1 MRKQHLNL
9 VLILTVLTP
18 LLLKQWG
25 CTFLSPYIYIMTIN
39 IHCKTINEVAI
50 LALYS
55 DYKKG
60 IITFDELKKQGKK
73 FGAVITAS

>member
-1 MRKQHLNL
+1 MHKQHLNL

-25 CTFLSPYIYIMTIN
+25 CTFLSLYMVAIN
-39 IHCKTINEVAI
+39 IQCKIINEIPI

-55 DYKKG
+55 NYKEG
-60 IITFDELKKQGKK
+60 IITFDELKEQGRQY
-73 FGAVITAS
+73 GAVITIS

>member
-9 VLILTVLTP
+9 VLILIVLTP

-25 CTFLSPYIYIMTIN
+25 CTFLSLYIVTIN
-39 IHCKTINEVAI
+39 IQCKIINEIPI

-55 DYKKG
+55 NYKEG
-60 IITFDELKKQGKK
+60 IITFDELKEQGRQY
-73 FGAVITAS
+73 GAVITAS

>member
-9 VLILTVLTP
+9 VLILIVLTP

-25 CTFLSPYIYIMTIN
+25 CTFLSLYIMTIN
-39 IHCKTINEVAI
+39 IQCKAINEIPI

-55 DYKKG
+55 NYKGG
-60 IITFDELKKQGKK
+60 IITFDELKEQGRQY
-73 FGAVITAS
+73 GTVITAS

>member
-25 CTFLSPYIYIMTIN
+25 CTFLSLYIMIIN
-39 IHCKTINEVAI
+39 IQCKAINEIPV

-55 DYKKG
+55 NYKRG
-60 IITFDELKKQGKK
+60 IITFDEFKEQGKQY
-73 FGAVITAS
+73 GAVITAL

>member
-25 CTFLSPYIYIMTIN
+25 CTFLSLYIMTIN
-39 IHCKTINEVAI
+39 IQCKAINEIPV

-55 DYKKG
+55 NYKRG
-60 IITFDELKKQGKK
+60 IITFDELKEQGRQY
-73 FGAVITAS
+73 GAVITAS

>member
-9 VLILTVLTP
+9 VLILIVLTP

-25 CTFLSPYIYIMTIN
+25 CTFLSLYIVTIN
-39 IHCKTINEVAI
+39 IQCKTINEIPI

-55 DYKKG
+55 KYKGG
-60 IITFDELKKQGKK
+60 IITFDELKEQGRQY
-73 FGAVITAS
+73 GAVITAS

>member
-9 VLILTVLTP
+9 VLILIVLTP

-25 CTFLSPYIYIMTIN
+25 CTFLSLYMVTIN
-39 IHCKTINEVAI
+39 IQCKIINEIPI

-55 DYKKG
+55 NYKEG
-60 IITFDELKKQGKK
+60 IITFDELKEQGRQY
-73 FGAVITAS
+73 GAVITAS

>member
-9 VLILTVLTP
+9 VLILIVLTP

-25 CTFLSPYIYIMTIN
+25 CTFLSLYIMTIN
-39 IHCKTINEVAI
+39 IQCNIINEIPI

-55 DYKKG
+55 NYKEG
-60 IITFDELKKQGKK
+60 IITFDELKEQGRQY
-73 FGAVITAS
+73 GAVITAS

>member
-25 CTFLSPYIYIMTIN
+25 CTFLSLYMVTIN
-39 IHCKTINEVAI
+39 IQCKIINEIPI

-55 DYKKG
+55 NYKEG
-60 IITFDELKKQGKK
+60 IITFDELKEQGRQY
-73 FGAVITAS
+73 GAVITAS

>member
-9 VLILTVLTP
+9 VLILIVLTP

-25 CTFLSPYIYIMTIN
+25 CTFLSLYIMTIN
-39 IHCKTINEVAI
+39 IQCKAINEIPI

-55 DYKKG
+55 NYKGG
-60 IITFDELKKQGKK
+60 IITFDELKEQGRQY
-73 FGAVITAS
+73 GAVITAL

>member
-9 VLILTVLTP
+9 VLILIVLTP

-25 CTFLSPYIYIMTIN
+25 CTFLSLYIVTIN
-39 IHCKTINEVAI
+39 IQCTTINEIPI

-55 DYKKG
+55 NYKGG
-60 IITFDELKKQGKK
+60 IITFDELKEQGRQY
-73 FGAVITAS
+73 GTVITAS

>member
-25 CTFLSPYIYIMTIN
+25 CTFLSLYIMTIN
-39 IHCKTINEVAI
+39 IQCKAINEIPV

-55 DYKKG
+55 NYKRG
-60 IITFDELKKQGKK
+60 IITFDELKEQGKQY
-73 FGAVITAS
+73 GAVITAL

>member
-9 VLILTVLTP
+9 VLILIVLTP

-25 CTFLSPYIYIMTIN
+25 RTFLSLYIMTIN
-39 IHCKTINEVAI
+39 IQCKAINAIPI

-55 DYKKG
+55 NYKRG
-60 IITFDELKKQGKK
+60 IITFDELKEQGRQY
-73 FGAVITAS
+73 GAVITAS

>member
-9 VLILTVLTP
+9 VLILIVLTP

-25 CTFLSPYIYIMTIN
+25 CTFLSLYIMTIN
-39 IHCKTINEVAI
+39 IQCKIINEIPI

-55 DYKKG
+55 NYKEG
-60 IITFDELKKQGKK
+60 IITFDELKEQGRQY
-73 FGAVITAS
+73 GAVITTS

>member
-9 VLILTVLTP
+9 VLILIVLTP

-25 CTFLSPYIYIMTIN
+25 CTFLSLYIMTIN
-39 IHCKTINEVAI
+39 IQCKAINEVPV

-55 DYKKG
+55 NYKRG
-60 IITFDELKKQGKK
+60 IITFDELKEQGKQY
-73 FGAVITAS
+73 GAVITAL

>member
-25 CTFLSPYIYIMTIN
+25 CTFLSLYIYIMIIN
-39 IHCKTINEVAI
+39 IQCKAINEVPV

-55 DYKKG
+55 NYKRG
-60 IITFDELKKQGKK
+60 IITFDELKEQGRQY
-73 FGAVITAS
+73 GAVITAL

>member
-25 CTFLSPYIYIMTIN
+25 CTFLSLYIMTIN
-39 IHCKTINEVAI
+39 IQCKAINEVPV

-55 DYKKG
+55 NYKRG
-60 IITFDELKKQGKK
+60 IITFDELKEQGRQY
-73 FGAVITAS
+73 GAVITAL

>member
-9 VLILTVLTP
+9 VLILIVLTP

-25 CTFLSPYIYIMTIN
+25 CTFLSLYIMTIN
-39 IHCKTINEVAI
+39 IQCKIINEIPI

-55 DYKKG
+55 NYKGG
-60 IITFDELKKQGKK
+60 IITFDELKEQGRQY
-73 FGAVITAS
+73 GAVITAS

>member
-9 VLILTVLTP
+9 VLILIVLTP

-25 CTFLSPYIYIMTIN
+25 RTFLSLYIMTIN
-39 IHCKTINEVAI
+39 IQCKIINEIPI

-55 DYKKG
+55 NYKEG
-60 IITFDELKKQGKK
+60 IITFDELKEQGRQY
-73 FGAVITAS
+73 GAVITAS

>member
-25 CTFLSPYIYIMTIN
+25 CTFLSLYIMTIN
-39 IHCKTINEVAI
+39 IQCKAINEVPV

-55 DYKKG
+55 NYKRG
-60 IITFDELKKQGKK
+60 IITFDELKEQGKQY
-73 FGAVITAS
+73 GAVITAL

>member
-25 CTFLSPYIYIMTIN
+25 CTFLSLYIMIIN
-39 IHCKTINEVAI
+39 IQCKAINEVPV

-55 DYKKG
+55 NYKSG
-60 IITFDELKKQGKK
+60 IITFDELKEQGKQY
-73 FGAVITAS
+73 GAVITAL